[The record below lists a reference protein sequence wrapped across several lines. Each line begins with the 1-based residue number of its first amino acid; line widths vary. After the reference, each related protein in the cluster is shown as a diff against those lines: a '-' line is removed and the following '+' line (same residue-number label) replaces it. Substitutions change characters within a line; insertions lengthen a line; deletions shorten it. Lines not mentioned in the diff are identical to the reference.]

1 MSKYIAIFLFSVF
14 VSSCS
19 QVILKKSAKKEYK
32 HVIFEY
38 LNPRVIFSYGL
49 FFVSTLLT
57 MYAYKGVPLTFGSL
71 LESVGYIYILILS
84 ALFLKEK
91 ITLTKVMG
99 NLFIIAGIFCYALL

>member
-1 MSKYIAIFLFSVF
+1 MSKYIIIFLFSVF

-38 LNPRVIFSYGL
+38 LNLRVIFSYGL

-84 ALFLKEK
+84 KLFLKEK
-91 ITLTKVMG
+91 ITLTKVIG
-99 NLFIIAGIFCYALL
+99 NLFITAGIFCYALL